1 MAAISVTA
9 CRNTQFLEVFT
20 ELRRRG
26 GIASPFRR
34 LKQDGRNAPKPNVC
48 GDARA
53 LAGTSGTQISGAGAG
68 CPFSENSPGDLRD
81 VSDRGLFGS
90 RMAPR
95 ARKLWIAVRMYA

>member
-9 CRNTQFLEVFT
+9 CRNIQFLEVFS

-48 GDARA
+48 WDARA
-53 LAGTSGTQISGAGAG
+53 LAGASGTQISGAGAG
-68 CPFSENSPGDLRD
+68 VRFRITPPGVFVTPRIGACLAAERPLAPESFGLPF
-81 VSDRGLFGS
+81 GL
-90 RMAPR
+90 
-95 ARKLWIAVRMYA
+95 YA